1 MNSCAIVLNQGPYYY
16 KHETAKTVLEAT
28 SNTWISY
35 TRSNKKITR
44 WNMRSNASGYRTSG
58 VRMMDRLRNVA
69 HERNRW
75 APAPLHSPQNNSSHI
90 VYKKRFLQ
98 IKRQPWL
105 SVWFWVFREWS
116 RWYLGKTK
124 MWSRPPDLRKYGI
137 WLRTCREWKI
147 AHLRRKLVDVLRL
160 KHTWVKWS
168 DYFGVGSYT
177 LTYVWLISL
186 SVRAP
191 VMRTHLT

>member
-1 MNSCAIVLNQGPYYY
+1 
-16 KHETAKTVLEAT
+16 
-28 SNTWISY
+28 
-35 TRSNKKITR
+35 
-44 WNMRSNASGYRTSG
+44 
-58 VRMMDRLRNVA
+58 MDRLRNVA

-168 DYFGVGSYT
+168 DYFGVGELY
-177 LTYVWLISL
+177 LDICLIDFLIGESSGHANTFNITGNKEEMRLVLVQCSKPWFEKKLVDLYLSSSL
-186 SVRAP
+186 
-191 VMRTHLT
+191 